1 MNEHNDNSDALL
13 FQQLLDGVKPLEQD
27 TIPPHRDHKQRKS
40 QPRCKVAQNANKEN
54 ASFYFSDE
62 FEAYL
67 ADGPIA
73 YIREGHPTHQLKQ
86 LRRGDFAPELLLDL
100 HGMTKQEAKRE
111 LAALLSAATAD
122 NVHCVSVMHGK
133 GKRILQQQL
142 PHWLIQHPDV
152 IAIHQAP
159 KVWGGS
165 SAILVLLRMRDDDP
179 TLVGR

>member
-1 MNEHNDNSDALL
+1 MNQHDDQSDALL
-13 FQQLLDGVKPLEQD
+13 FQQLLEGVKPIQQD

-40 QPRCKVAQNANKEN
+40 PRQSQVAQNPNRQN

-67 ADGPIA
+67 TDGPVA
-73 YIREGHPTHQLKQ
+73 YIREGQPSHQLKQ

-111 LAALLSAATAD
+111 LAALLAAAVAD
-122 NVHCVSVMHGK
+122 NILCVSVMHGK

-152 IAIHQAP
+152 VAIHQAP
-159 KVWGGS
+159 KVWGGD
-165 SAILVLLRMRDDDP
+165 SALLVLLKVKDDGG
-179 TLVGR
+179 LRR

>member
-1 MNEHNDNSDALL
+1 MNEYDDTNEASL
-13 FQQLLDGVKPLEQD
+13 FQQLLDGVKPIKQD

-40 QPRCKVAQNANKEN
+40 LRSGRVEQNPHKQN

-62 FEAYL
+62 FQAYL
-67 ADGPIA
+67 PDGPVA
-73 YIREGHPTHQLKQ
+73 YVRDGVPSHRLKQ

-100 HGMTKQEAKRE
+100 HGMTKQEAKHE
-111 LAALLSAATAD
+111 LAALVSAASAD
-122 NVHCVSVMHGK
+122 NIQCVSIMHGK

-152 IAIHQAP
+152 LAIHQAP

-165 SAILVLLRMRDDDP
+165 SALLVLLKVTDE
-179 TLVGR
+179 G